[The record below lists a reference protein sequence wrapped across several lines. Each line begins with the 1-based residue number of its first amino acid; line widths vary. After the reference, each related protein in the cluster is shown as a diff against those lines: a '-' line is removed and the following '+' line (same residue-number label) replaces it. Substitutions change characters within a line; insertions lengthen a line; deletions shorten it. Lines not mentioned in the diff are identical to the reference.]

1 MRFLADEGVD
11 AAIVSAIRSDGHDVR
26 WMAEELEGSTDDVVL
41 DTAVTDARILITED
55 KDFGEL
61 VFRQRLHHHGI
72 VLVRVDGIAN
82 DRKGRIVAQAV
93 SEYQAHLAGATAL
106 AASGGV
112 TAPGIRVTSSL
123 RTIGASLERRRVG
136 SVDS

>member
-41 DTAVTDARILITED
+41 DSAARDARILITED

-61 VFRQRLHHHGI
+61 VFRQRLHHRGV

-82 DRKGRIVAQAV
+82 DRKGRIVAQAIR
-93 SEYQAHLAGATAL
+93 EYEAQFTGAFTVIQHA
-106 AASGGV
+106 
-112 TAPGIRVTSSL
+112 TIRI
-123 RTIGASLERRRVG
+123 RGA
-136 SVDS
+136 

>member
-11 AAIVSAIRSDGHDVR
+11 AAIVSALRSDGHDIQ

-41 DTAVTDARILITED
+41 DAAARDARILITED

-61 VFRQRLHHHGI
+61 VFRQRLHHRGV

-82 DRKGRIVAQAV
+82 ERKGWIVAQAIGK
-93 SEYQAHLAGATAL
+93 YHTRLAGAFTVIQHA
-106 AASGGV
+106 
-112 TAPGIRVTSSL
+112 TIRI
-123 RTIGASLERRRVG
+123 RGM
-136 SVDS
+136 